1 MKEFVDFL
9 SDQSPYDALDTEDL
23 ERLARRVEV
32 EFAVAKT
39 WVVSPGSP
47 PLGNLWVVRAGL
59 VEVLDRGSVVDHLGP
74 GDTFGHVSLL
84 SGLSPAMS
92 VRAVEDCVLY
102 VLPDPRGVLEHPERL
117 RFSHYGTLIARPRLT
132 GPGLLEGAE
141 RPVSTHARPIVWC
154 TAETSVRE
162 AARRMSEARTSCAL
176 VTTHAGVGIVTDS
189 DFRLAAGGDHL
200 DLDSPVA
207 AMARVPV
214 LCLPEDASVA
224 AGFLRMIEHGV
235 HHLVLT
241 SRSGRPTGV
250 VRVVDMTAT
259 EIRDPLLVRDAIT
272 AATDVDQLRAACRAL
287 RPTAVELA
295 ASGLPAAQVASL
307 LAAVTE
313 AALRRLT
320 QVSGA
325 LTDDT
330 EVPDTSLLVLGSL
343 ARREFLPL
351 SDVDTG
357 LVWSDAPRAT
367 GAGEPARHL
376 HERAE
381 RFLGA
386 MESCGLRRCPD
397 GVNASNPLF
406 SRSAAGWRR
415 ASTTWREHPGDQ
427 GALLL
432 TSIVADSRPVTGAA
446 LGRDVL
452 RSLAAAARGRDF
464 LEAMTRFTLELRP
477 PTGFVRDF
485 VVEHSGEHRG
495 RLDLKR
501 GGLRPLTALGRW
513 VAVLLGDTRGSTS
526 ERLRRG
532 AAAGLLTHDEAE
544 SLVGAHTQIF
554 SLLLST
560 EIASIVQ
567 GGQRTHHVDPRTLD
581 SLTRRY
587 LRESFRAISG
597 VQNVLQSEWVSR
609 LP

>member
-1 MKEFVDFL
+1 MDFL
-9 SDQSPYDALDTEDL
+9 SEQSPYDALDTEDL

-32 EFAVAKT
+32 EFAVART

-47 PLGNLWVVRAGL
+47 PLGNLWVVRTGL
-59 VEVLDRGSVVDHLGP
+59 VEVLDRGAVIDQLGP

-102 VLPDPRGVLEHPERL
+102 VLPDPRGVVEHPERL
-117 RFSHYGTLIARPRLT
+117 RFSHYGTLVARPRLT
-132 GPGLLEGAE
+132 GPGLLDGAD

-154 TAETSVRE
+154 TVDTSVRE
-162 AARRMSEARTSCAL
+162 AARRMTEARTSCAL
-176 VTTHAGVGIVTDS
+176 VTTQAGVGIVTDS
-189 DFRLAAGGDHL
+189 DFRAGAGGDHL

-207 AMARVPV
+207 AMARAPA
-214 LCLPEDASVA
+214 LSLSEDASVA

-272 AATDVDQLRAACRAL
+272 AATDVGQLRAACRAL

-295 ASGLPAAQVASL
+295 ASGLPAGQVASL
-307 LAAVTE
+307 LSAVTE

-320 QVSGA
+320 QVGGA
-325 LTDDT
+325 LVDDADGAR
-330 EVPDTSLLVLGSL
+330 DTSLLVLGSL
-343 ARREFLPL
+343 ARRELLPL

-357 LVWSDAPRAT
+357 LVWSDAPRAVGA

-381 RFLGA
+381 RFLEA

-415 ASTTWREHPGDQ
+415 ASATWREHAGDQ

-452 RSLAAAARGRDF
+452 RSLSAAARGRDF
-464 LEAMTRFTLELRP
+464 LEAMTRFTLDLRP

-513 VAVLLGDTRGSTS
+513 VAVVVGDDRGSTT

-560 EIASIVQ
+560 EIASIEQ
-567 GGQRTHHVDPRTLD
+567 GGRRTHHVDPRTLD

-587 LRESFRAISG
+587 LRESFRAING
-597 VQNVLQSEWVSR
+597 VQNVLQSEWVAR